1 MKLCGCRN
9 CGIPCITADLSND
22 ATGGGRTAPSAFF
35 FSPEGSSATKLHLP
49 SAGDVQYEPL
59 VAGPGGPEPL
69 ARGVKKEFEKKTS
82 QAIDTHRGGVVL
94 CMSAPPPLAAPKPET
109 HHFGE

>member
-1 MKLCGCRN
+1 MMRR
-9 CGIPCITADLSND
+9 A
-22 ATGGGRTAPSAFF
+22 GGALRLPP
-35 FSPEGSSATKLHLP
+35 FSFPAGESSATKLHLP

-94 CMSAPPPLAAPKPET
+94 CMSAPPPLAAPKPEL